1 LKPVYRRP
9 LLKVSGEG
17 LAGEEGSGLHP
28 AVVQATARQLRDI
41 HALGVE
47 LAIVVGGGNIIRGM
61 AAASQGMDRAT
72 ADYMGMLASVINA
85 MALQGAL
92 EQLDVE
98 TRVLSAL
105 QITEVAETYIRRRA
119 IRHLEKGRVV
129 IFAGGTGNPYFTT
142 DTAAALRA
150 AEIQADVILKATQV
164 DGVYDADPE
173 IDPDATRYD
182 RLSFEE
188 AIQKNLQFMDQ
199 TAIQLCRENG
209 CPIVV
214 FDMSVPGNIQ
224 KVVLGETVGTTVGDG
239 QTA

>member
-1 LKPVYRRP
+1 MKPVYHRP

-17 LAGEEGSGLHP
+17 LAGEEGSGLSP
-28 AVVQATARQLRDI
+28 TVIQGTAEQLRDI

-47 LAIVVGGGNIIRGM
+47 LAVVVGGGNIIRGM
-61 AAASQGMDRAT
+61 TAASQGMDRAT
-72 ADYMGMLASVINA
+72 ADYMGMLAGVINA
-85 MALQGAL
+85 MALQSAL

-98 TRVLSAL
+98 TRVLTAL
-105 QITEVAETYIRRRA
+105 EITEVAEPYIRRRA

-150 AEIQADVILKATQV
+150 AEIHADVILKATQV

-173 IDPDATRYD
+173 VQKNAKRYD
-182 RLSFEE
+182 RLGFQE

-209 CPIVV
+209 LPIIV
-214 FDMSVPGNIQ
+214 FDMNVPGNIQ
-224 KVVLGETVGTTVGDG
+224 KVVVGEVVGTTVSD
-239 QTA
+239 